1 MLLFMVLHFLRRGC
15 YVLLSGLVVACTDP
29 TAFRVTGPILT
40 EGQEPTL
47 RKQLDYTVY
56 NFAPTDSC
64 RQVLRGL
71 ANIGVIEEGSADTFQ
86 VTFTDATTHQTLL
99 RQTMVVD
106 PDLLFQNKAP
116 IITSTS
122 SSFQ

>member
-1 MLLFMVLHFLRRGC
+1 
-15 YVLLSGLVVACTDP
+15 LLSALLVACTDP
-29 TAFRVTGPILT
+29 KAFRVTGPTLT
-40 EGQEPTL
+40 EGHDSNF

-64 RQVLRGL
+64 RQVLQGL
-71 ANIGVIEEGSADTFQ
+71 AYSGVIEEGSSTTFQ
-86 VTFTDATTHQTLL
+86 ITFTDAMTHHILL

-106 PDLLFQNKAP
+106 PDLLFANKAP

-122 SSFQ
+122 GSFE